1 MYSSPP
7 FLPKP
12 VLASLADSGLTLVNA
27 LHIKGIRLLGNHIS
41 QNENVPR
48 TEKHPHLDQ
57 GHISNFWRSTGT
69 FFQWWYTELVASL
82 LSVGSFVAIAFLL
95 LRSRGSPPDND
106 YLLPSLTLNG
116 LVALLA
122 TIARAA
128 LMVPVASAL
137 SQDIWLAFSEK
148 GCQLRH
154 FMSADA
160 ASRGATGSVLF
171 LLRPRRSWMAC
182 TAAFVTISSLSF
194 STFVQ
199 QTIDLRRFPV
209 TRQDQMPRNVAHISL
224 LDHSDLTVAF
234 SCKCSYDHSRCRD

>member
-1 MYSSPP
+1 MYPSSP
-7 FLPKP
+7 FHPKP
-12 VLASLADSGLTLVNA
+12 VLALLADSGLNLVDV
-27 LHIKGIRLLGNHIS
+27 LHTKGIRLLENHIS
-41 QNENVPR
+41 QKENVSR
-48 TEKHPHLDQ
+48 IEKLPHLTKARRPKV
-57 GHISNFWRSTGT
+57 WRSTRA
-69 FFQWWYTELVASL
+69 FFQWWYMELVASL

-95 LRSRGSPPDND
+95 LQSRGSPPDND

-148 GCQLRH
+148 RCQLRH

-160 ASRGATGSVLF
+160 ASRGAMGSFLF

-182 TAAFVTISSLSF
+182 TAAFVTVSSLSF

-199 QTIDLRRFPV
+199 QTIDLQRFPV
-209 TRQDQMPRNVAHISL
+209 TRQDQKPRNVAHISV
-224 LDHSDLTVAF
+224 LDHSNLTVAY
-234 SCKCSYDHSRCRD
+234 SCKYCS